1 MSRQLAGRDGKAE
14 REDKARGREERKREA
29 ERKRNKAFYKP
40 RQGSGGSWAMFS
52 AESQLFCP

>member
-14 REDKARGREERKREA
+14 REDKARGA
-29 ERKRNKAFYKP
+29 ERERNKAFYKP
-40 RQGSGGSWAMFS
+40 RQGSGGLWAMFS